1 MIAAVLGRSHRPLVS
16 QGNLNNMIGLPMT
29 VLNLGPDHTVAV
41 VEAGINQP
49 GEMDHLARAASP
61 NVAVITTVGPVHLEG
76 LGSIENVAREKF
88 KLVKGLR
95 SGGIAVLPADNH
107 FLAPFFGESPGRIVT
122 FGVERGDFHASNVRL
137 GDETSFELI
146 SPQGKHTVRLKIPGR
161 HNVANALA
169 AAAATTAVGMSLNDV
184 AEGLSELVPPT
195 WRMEILPLS
204 GNRTLIRDCY
214 NANPQS
220 MSAALEVLAEKSVSA
235 STLAILGDMAEL
247 GDLAEQ
253 LHQDVGRQAARLG
266 VGRLI
271 FVGKYGD
278 SVLQGFISEGGDK
291 RFVIPVPDKEAAWN
305 LIGSDIKKFSTILVK
320 GSRVMKME
328 LLADRILEEN

>member
-1 MIAAVLGRSHRPLVS
+1 V
-16 QGNLNNMIGLPMT
+16 
-29 VLNLGPDHTVAV
+29 
-41 VEAGINQP
+41 GI
-49 GEMDHLARAASP
+49 
-61 NVAVITTVGPVHLEG
+61 
-76 LGSIENVAREKF
+76 
-88 KLVKGLR
+88 
-95 SGGIAVLPADNH
+95 
-107 FLAPFFGESPGRIVT
+107 
-122 FGVERGDFHASNVRL
+122 
-137 GDETSFELI
+137 
-146 SPQGKHTVRLKIPGR
+146 
-161 HNVANALA
+161 
-169 AAAATTAVGMSLNDV
+169 SLSEV

-195 WRMEILPLS
+195 WRMEILPLP

-247 GDLAEQ
+247 GELAEQ

-266 VGRLI
+266 VGRLV

-305 LIGSDIKKFSTILVK
+305 IIGSDIKKFSTILVK